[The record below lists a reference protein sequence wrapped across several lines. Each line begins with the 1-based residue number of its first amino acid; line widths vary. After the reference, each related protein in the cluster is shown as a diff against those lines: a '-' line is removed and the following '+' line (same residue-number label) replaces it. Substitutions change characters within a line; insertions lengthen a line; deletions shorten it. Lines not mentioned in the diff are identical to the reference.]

1 MAKSKKNSSANA
13 TILITGAAGFVG
25 DALLRALLDDTAAS
39 RTIVAT
45 DIRPLAEDL
54 PDEARLVRAD
64 LDIRD
69 ADAVDTLIARH
80 QPAIVVHLAAIVTPP
95 PGDTRKLQYE
105 VDVIGTRNVVSA
117 CAKHGVKQLI
127 YTSSGAAYG
136 YHPDNPPSLK
146 ESDPVRG
153 NEVFAYAH
161 HKRMVEDDLERAR
174 QDFPHLGQLIFRVS
188 TVLGPQTDNQIT
200 GLFEQPVVPG
210 IRGADSPFCIVADF
224 DVVDAIRHGINT
236 GKTGIYNLTGD
247 GVLSLAEIARRMNNR
262 YLPLPESLVRTALA
276 ALSSRGIGPYGPEQV
291 LFIKH
296 RPVLDNTALKR
307 DFGFT
312 PALTTDEAF
321 ERYRKAR
328 TLDGPATV
336 LITGAGGG
344 LGFELARAHARRGD
358 RLALLERDPTALE
371 RTFMMVRASG
381 AQALAINAD
390 LRDPAD
396 CQRAIA
402 QTSEAFGGIDLLY
415 NNAAIPSRALFA
427 DTTSAR
433 IEEVIDVNLMG
444 AVRITEAALPY
455 LTRSRGRICAIS
467 SVAGFAPLTGR
478 TAYAASKHALHGFFD
493 SLRTELVDQGVSVT
507 LACPAYIKTAFRK
520 DARDNA
526 SELNPSEVAD
536 AIIDATIH
544 RRRIALIGAT
554 ARQAYWLHK
563 FAPSIFERL
572 MRRSVKDEFPT

>member
-1 MAKSKKNSSANA
+1 MAKPKKNSRDNA

-25 DALLRALLDDTAAS
+25 DALLRSLLDEPSGFAS
-39 RTIVAT
+39 IIAT
-45 DIRPLAEDL
+45 DIRPLAD
-54 PDEARLVRAD
+54 DIADDRRLVRGN

-69 ADAVDTLIARH
+69 ADAVNDLIAEH
-80 QPAIVVHLAAIVTPP
+80 KPDVVVHLAAIVTPP

-105 VDVIGTRNVVSA
+105 VDVLGTRNVVQA

-136 YHPDNPPSLK
+136 YHPDNPAWLK

-161 HKRMVEDDLERAR
+161 HKRMVEEDLERAR
-174 QDFPHLGQLIFRVS
+174 KDFPHLGQLIFRVS
-188 TVLGPQTDNQIT
+188 TVLGPRTDNQIT

-224 DVVDAIRHGINT
+224 DVVDAIRHGITT

-247 GVLSLAEIARRMNNR
+247 GVLSLEEIARRMNNR
-262 YLPLPESLVRTALA
+262 YLPLPESIVRTALA

-312 PALTTDEAF
+312 PSLTTEEAF

-328 TLDGPATV
+328 TLSGPATV

-358 RLALLERDPTALE
+358 RLALLEHNPTALE
-371 RTFMMVRASG
+371 RTFMMARALG
-381 AQALAINAD
+381 AKAIAINAD
-390 LRDPAD
+390 LRNPDD
-396 CQRAIA
+396 CQRAVA
-402 QTSEAFGGIDLLY
+402 QTTQTFGAIDILY
-415 NNAAIPSRALFA
+415 NNAAIPSRDLFSN
-427 DTTSAR
+427 TTSAR

-444 AVRITEAALPY
+444 AVRITEAALPW

-493 SLRTELVDQGVSVT
+493 SLRTELVDQGVSIT

-536 AIIDATIH
+536 AIIDATLN

-563 FAPSIFERL
+563 LAPTLFERL